1 VTTLYYPEF
10 ITSRMSVVRMGMGQA
25 TVNSIEHPYLSHSRL
40 YILAEHS
47 INTMTAPFI
56 PPPIDSGIAPLP
68 VSSLPSIPSLTGSE
82 PVVEANTTPVIPGQP
97 RPVVPAEEI
106 GVVPA
111 KALDPVA
118 GGPGLLEKAREIGM
132 PVSPSRAIASER

>member
-1 VTTLYYPEF
+1 
-10 ITSRMSVVRMGMGQA
+10 
-25 TVNSIEHPYLSHSRL
+25 L
-40 YILAEHS
+40 YILAKRT
-47 INTMTAPFI
+47 NKMTAPFI

-68 VSSLPSIPSLTGSE
+68 VASISALPSIPSLASE
-82 PVVEANTTPVIPGQP
+82 PVIEANTAPIIPGQP

-132 PVSPSRAIASER
+132 PVSSSETSDSE